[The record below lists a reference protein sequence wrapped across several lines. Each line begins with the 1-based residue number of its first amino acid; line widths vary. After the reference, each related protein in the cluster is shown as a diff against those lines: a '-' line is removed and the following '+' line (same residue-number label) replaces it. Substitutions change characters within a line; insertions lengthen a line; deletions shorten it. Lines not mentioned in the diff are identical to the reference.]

1 MATKVKA
8 AAEAVETIETATA
21 KTTDKTQ
28 VMYLGPNKFELG
40 LITGSVYIDGVQAIV
55 KQVKAVYPL
64 LETLFIPLNRVGEA
78 EAQLN
83 TQGSALKAAYE
94 QAKERLTKGGNQ

>member
-40 LITGSVYIDGVQAIV
+40 
-55 KQVKAVYPL
+55 
-64 LETLFIPLNRVGEA
+64 
-78 EAQLN
+78 
-83 TQGSALKAAYE
+83 
-94 QAKERLTKGGNQ
+94 

>member
-1 MATKVKA
+1 MATKAKA
-8 AAEAVETIETATA
+8 AA

-28 VMYLGPNKFELG
+28 VMYLGPNKFELS
-40 LITGSVYIDGVQAIV
+40 LITGSVYIDGVPAIV

-64 LETLFIPLNRVGEA
+64 LETLFIPLDHIGEA
-78 EAQLN
+78 EEQLKK
-83 TQGSALKAAYE
+83 QGSALQAAYE